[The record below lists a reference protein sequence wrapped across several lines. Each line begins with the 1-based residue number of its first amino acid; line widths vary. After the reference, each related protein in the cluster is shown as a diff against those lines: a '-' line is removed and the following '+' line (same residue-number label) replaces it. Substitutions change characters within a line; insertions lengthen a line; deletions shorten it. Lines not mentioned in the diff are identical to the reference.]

1 MINKLTDI
9 AAVFDALSNE
19 TRLQIFRILVEHSK
33 DGITPTE
40 ISSLMNDFPR
50 NTLSFHLSL
59 MVNVGLCSSEKQGK
73 QIFSGT
79 IDKVEDISA
88 IISYGVMSTP
98 AVVIDGKVAFVG
110 GVPSKEQVESWF
122 SSSACSCSCCG

>member
-1 MINKLTDI
+1 MTNNLTDI
-9 AAVFDALSNE
+9 ATVFDALSND

-59 MVNVGLCSSEKQGK
+59 MTNVGLCSFEKQGK
-73 QIFSGT
+73 LVFYKPNCRRIKEITKFLLT
-79 IDKVEDISA
+79 DCCD
-88 IISYGVMSTP
+88 GV
-98 AVVIDGKVAFVG
+98 
-110 GVPSKEQVESWF
+110 
-122 SSSACSCSCCG
+122 CSC

>member
-1 MINKLTDI
+1 MTNKLTDI

-40 ISSLMNDFPR
+40 ISQILGDFPR

-59 MVNVGLCSSEKQGK
+59 MSNVGLCSSEKQGK
-73 QIFSGT
+73 QIFYKPNCCLIKEIT
-79 IDKVEDISA
+79 KFLLTDCC
-88 IISYGVMSTP
+88 
-98 AVVIDGKVAFVG
+98 DGG
-110 GVPSKEQVESWF
+110 YQ
-122 SSSACSCSCCG
+122 C

>member
-1 MINKLTDI
+1 MTNDLNDI

-40 ISSLMNDFPR
+40 ISALMNDFPR

-59 MVNVGLCSSEKQGK
+59 MANVGLCSSEKQGK
-73 QIFSGT
+73 QIFYKPNCCLIKQIT
-79 IDKVEDISA
+79 KFLLTDCCN
-88 IISYGVMSTP
+88 
-98 AVVIDGKVAFVG
+98 G
-110 GVPSKEQVESWF
+110 G
-122 SSSACSCSCCG
+122 CNC

>member
-1 MINKLTDI
+1 MTNNLTDI

-33 DGITPTE
+33 EGITPTE
-40 ISSLMNDFPR
+40 MSSLMNDFPR

-73 QIFSGT
+73 QIFYKPNCKKIKEIT
-79 IDKVEDISA
+79 KFLLTDCC
-88 IISYGVMSTP
+88 
-98 AVVIDGKVAFVG
+98 DG
-110 GVPSKEQVESWF
+110 E
-122 SSSACSCSCCG
+122 CLC

>member
-1 MINKLTDI
+1 MINNLTDI

-33 DGITPTE
+33 EGITPTE

-59 MVNVGLCSSEKQGK
+59 MTNVGLCSFEKQGK
-73 QIFSGT
+73 QIFYKPNCCLIKQIT
-79 IDKVEDISA
+79 KFLLTDCCN
-88 IISYGVMSTP
+88 
-98 AVVIDGKVAFVG
+98 G
-110 GVPSKEQVESWF
+110 G
-122 SSSACSCSCCG
+122 CNC